1 MSRNAV
7 AICIVAALLAAGTG
21 LAVRTFGTTGQ
32 DAIDRMSPD
41 ERAYLAKLRSLRR
54 GMTFEQVAGVLGE
67 PDDEGPLRLRPRWN
81 VGGNPLSAVAIYLY
95 PGGADHFTWI
105 SIGRFT
111 YQEPLR
117 PGKALEPPS
126 NGNIASLRRRT

>member
-7 AICIVAALLAAGTG
+7 AVWIVAVLLAAGVG
-21 LAVRTFGTTGQ
+21 IAVRTFGTTGQ

-54 GMTFEQVAGVLGE
+54 GMTFGQVAGVLGE
-67 PDDEGPLRLRPRWN
+67 PDDAGPLGLRPRWN
-81 VGGNPLSAVAIYLY
+81 VGGNPLSAVAVYLY
-95 PGGADHFTWI
+95 PDGANHFTWI

-111 YQEPLR
+111 YEEALR
-117 PGKALEPPS
+117 PGKALEPRS
-126 NGNIASLRRRT
+126 TGNIARR